1 MNWEAIAAIGQMLGS
16 VAVFVTLG
24 YLAVQLRHSRTAL
37 LGSITLTR
45 AAMLRDQMMA
55 AATDEGLVHLIAK
68 AETAFGGVNH
78 PFVDELVK
86 RAGLNFEEARRV
98 YGYQAAWWQTRSE
111 SIRYMKELPDSDQ
124 EGFDA
129 RMRFIFQAGSSDRFW
144 YETNKPIVTPDAVR
158 YMDNLLAQPG

>member
-1 MNWEAIAAIGQMLGS
+1 MNWEEVGAIGQVLGS
-16 VAVFVTLG
+16 VAVLVTLG
-24 YLAVQLRHSRTAL
+24 YLAVQVRHSRTAL
-37 LGSITLTR
+37 LGSITLTQ
-45 AAMLRDQMMA
+45 AAMILDQSMA
-55 AATDEGLVHLIAK
+55 GASDEGLVHLIVK

-78 PFVDELVK
+78 PFVDEMVK
-86 RAGLNFEEARRV
+86 RAGLTVEEARRV
-98 YGYQAAWWQTRSE
+98 YGYQAAWWQIRSE

-129 RMRFIFQAGSSDRFW
+129 RMRLIFRAGSLDRFW

>member
-1 MNWEAIAAIGQMLGS
+1 MNWVAIAAIGQMLGS

-158 YMDNLLAQPG
+158 YMDNLLAQPD

>member
-16 VAVFVTLG
+16 IAVLVTLG

-55 AATDEGLVHLIAK
+55 GASDEGLAHLIVK
-68 AETAFGGVNH
+68 AQTAFGGVNL
-78 PFVDELVK
+78 PFVDEIVK
-86 RAGLNFEEARRV
+86 RAGLTVEEAQRV
-98 YGYQAAWWQTRSE
+98 YGYQAAWWQIRSE
-111 SIRYMKELPDSDQ
+111 SIRYMKELPDADQ

-129 RMRFIFQAGSSDRFW
+129 RMRAIFRAGSLDRLW
-144 YETNKPIVTPDAVR
+144 YETSKPALGTDAVR
-158 YMDNLLAQPG
+158 YIDNLLAQPG

>member
-16 VAVFVTLG
+16 IAVLVTLG

-55 AATDEGLVHLIAK
+55 GASDEGLAHLIVK
-68 AETAFGGVNH
+68 AQTAFGGVNL
-78 PFVDELVK
+78 PFVDEIVK
-86 RAGLNFEEARRV
+86 RAGLTVEEAQRV
-98 YGYQAAWWQTRSE
+98 YGYQAAWWQIRSE

-129 RMRFIFQAGSSDRFW
+129 RMRSIFRAGSLDRFW

>member
-158 YMDNLLAQPG
+158 YMDNLLGQPV

>member
-98 YGYQAAWWQTRSE
+98 YGYQAAWWQIRSE